1 MHMSGT
7 PDARTAAGPWD
18 ESCIALALP
27 GCRLRARCARDSHRA
42 RVPARCPR
50 GALARRRASVG
61 ADAHAPGSRQSRC
74 SSNQLVPHLRHQCL
88 WCPCAR
94 AARAGSTP
102 CNGPAGRSRRARM
115 QGAAQP
121 RGRRRPPAPAMS
133 PAGARQT
140 GALAR
145 RAARLRAARQRVEA
159 VLADALALHAA
170 RAERPVRRVARVRMA
185 HHALADRA
193 VVPLQRVLDIL
204 VAQAVEAAVAA
215 GDAAARAVHAAR
227 RFGDV
232 AAICAR
238 ARAWR

>member
-1 MHMSGT
+1 MFLESIGPT
-7 PDARTAAGPWD
+7 LAAPV
-18 ESCIALALP
+18 LMVP
-27 GCRLRARCARDSHRA
+27 MRARCS
-42 RVPARCPR
+42 
-50 GALARRRASVG
+50 RR
-61 ADAHAPGSRQSRC
+61 
-74 SSNQLVPHLRHQCL
+74 LRPMQR
-88 WCPCAR
+88 PC
-94 AARAGSTP
+94 
-102 CNGPAGRSRRARM
+102 GPPPRARM
-115 QGAAQP
+115 RGAAQQ

-133 PAGARQT
+133 PAGARQA

-145 RAARLRAARQRVEA
+145 RAARLRAARQRIEA